1 MTSPLQILEIPK
13 DLADSSA
20 ESAVINR
27 IPVTD
32 ISPSVFF
39 GGELV
44 PVKAIAGEEIEV
56 TATIFREGHDALGAD
71 VLPTRTRENVPFQID
86 DGGRDAR

>member
-1 MTSPLQILEIPK
+1 MTSLLQILEIPK

-44 PVKAIAGEEIEV
+44 PVKAIAGEEIEI

-71 VLPTRTRENVPFQID
+71 VLLID
-86 DGGRDAR
+86 HKDI